1 MSGSLNGYLPVSY
14 ERTCKSKQTQVNP
27 RYWIYKP
34 KNSEEVAVEVCGG
47 ASVSHT
53 ASSREALETQTNSSS
68 LNATQCLFS
77 FLYPPLICFMQRQS
91 YRLRNKLKQKQTK
104 TDCNL
109 VSHRL

>member
-1 MSGSLNGYLPVSY
+1 MNS
-14 ERTCKSKQTQVNP
+14 

-77 FLYPPLICFMQRQS
+77 FLSPDLFYAET
-91 YRLRNKLKQKQTK
+91 KLQIEEQVETEADKVG
-104 TDCNL
+104 L
-109 VSHRL
+109 

>member
-1 MSGSLNGYLPVSY
+1 MNS
-14 ERTCKSKQTQVNP
+14 

-77 FLYPPLICFMQRQS
+77 FLFYDLF
-91 YRLRNKLKQKQTK
+91 YAETKLQIEEQVETEADKVG
-104 TDCNL
+104 L
-109 VSHRL
+109 